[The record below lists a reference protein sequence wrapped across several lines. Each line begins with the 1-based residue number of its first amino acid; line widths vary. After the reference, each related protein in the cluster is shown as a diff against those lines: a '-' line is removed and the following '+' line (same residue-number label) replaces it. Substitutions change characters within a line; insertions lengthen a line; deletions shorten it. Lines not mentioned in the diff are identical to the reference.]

1 MSHRPDI
8 HWLTD
13 YAAGTL
19 PLSQAL
25 CVAVHLSFC
34 PESRKQVEQLNSLG
48 AIMFTNATNDSG
60 NLNYEPLTTELP
72 DGDDG
77 SINQELR
84 SKVFDLI
91 GKNDIKRQPSSVTA
105 SPSANDASDQAEP
118 LPHCLE
124 KLIPEGIDQLEWK
137 KLGTAL
143 SVARLPAGDDSR
155 EVALHKIKAGGRVS
169 NHDHRGREV
178 TVVLQGSFSD
188 QDGLYLPGDFLV
200 KEAGEE
206 HRPIAS
212 EDAECICLSVL
223 EAPVKFTGPIT
234 SLINP
239 FLKIKTGTH

>member
-91 GKNDIKRQPSSVTA
+91 GKKDIKRQPADLGAYAIAYARTYKYTCATCLYTA
-105 SPSANDASDQAEP
+105 VR
-118 LPHCLE
+118 CTRI
-124 KLIPEGIDQLEWK
+124 LIHL
-137 KLGTAL
+137 
-143 SVARLPAGDDSR
+143 
-155 EVALHKIKAGGRVS
+155 
-169 NHDHRGREV
+169 
-178 TVVLQGSFSD
+178 
-188 QDGLYLPGDFLV
+188 
-200 KEAGEE
+200 
-206 HRPIAS
+206 
-212 EDAECICLSVL
+212 
-223 EAPVKFTGPIT
+223 
-234 SLINP
+234 
-239 FLKIKTGTH
+239 

>member
-105 SPSANDASDQAEP
+105 SPSANDASNKAEL

-124 KLIPEGIDQLEWK
+124 KLIPEGIDQLDWR

-143 SVARLPAGDDSR
+143 SVARLPAGDDLR

-188 QDGLYLPGDFLV
+188 QNGLYLPGDFLV